1 MGQIV
6 YLEKGYKVSARP
18 AGISSSN
25 NYNKVK
31 EFQLSSAQL
40 QLVS

>member
-18 AGISSSN
+18 AGISNNNSN
-25 NYNKVK
+25 NYNKVE
-31 EFQLSSAQL
+31 EFQLSSSL
-40 QLVS
+40 